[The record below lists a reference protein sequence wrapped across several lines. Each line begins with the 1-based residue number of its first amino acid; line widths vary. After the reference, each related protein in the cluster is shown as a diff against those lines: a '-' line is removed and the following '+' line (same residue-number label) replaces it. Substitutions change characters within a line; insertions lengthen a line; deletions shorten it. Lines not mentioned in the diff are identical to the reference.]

1 MYALN
6 EAGVS
11 AVGESGSAV
20 LQGRASNSGSVVG
33 VAATADGQGYYL
45 VTSAGYVYTF
55 GDAQYYGSMGGQS
68 LSRPIVGITVD
79 KATGGYWLVGA
90 DGGVFAFN
98 APFDAERR
106 GGNPV
111 APIVGM
117 AATPDGGGY
126 WLAGSDGGVFNFGD
140 AQLQGTCYTIG
151 GCGTPIT
158 GIAGSS
164 DSGYWLAGQNGGVF
178 SFNAPF
184 DGSEGG
190 KAQQYRGH
198 HRDCGTKVGVL
209 ARRLRRRRLQLRRRA
224 VRRLDGRQA
233 TQCPGDRYDG
243 LGGCWVLARRCRRWA
258 VQLQRAVFRQRAGSR
273 IAPAASAAWGLGC
286 RRLRRLRDRGRRSH
300 RHHRGMAGGRRCGR
314 SESRGW
320 CS

>member
-1 MYALN
+1 MPSASR
-6 EAGVS
+6 GVLY
-11 AVGESGSAV
+11 

-98 APFDAERR
+98 APFDGSAEGTIRWRR
-106 GGNPV
+106 SSAWRQRPT
-111 APIVGM
+111 A
-117 AATPDGGGY
+117 AATGSPVPT
-126 WLAGSDGGVFNFGD
+126 AGCSTSAMPNSRETIV
-140 AQLQGTCYTIG
+140 YTIG

-184 DGSEGG
+184 DGSEDGIE
-190 KAQQYRGH
+190 QYR
-198 HRDCGTKVGVL
+198 GVL
-209 ARRLRRRRLQLRRRA
+209 ARRFRRRRLQLRRRA
-224 VRRLDGRQA
+224 VRRLDRGPA
-233 TQCPGDRYDG
+233 TQCPGDRYN
-243 LGGCWVLARRCRRWA
+243 
-258 VQLQRAVFRQRAGSR
+258 
-273 IAPAASAAWGLGC
+273 
-286 RRLRRLRDRGRRSH
+286 
-300 RHHRGMAGGRRCGR
+300 
-314 SESRGW
+314 
-320 CS
+320 